1 MLVDRRVPL
10 SLIARM
16 EGWSIVFL
24 LGFSGFV
31 YAIDRLTTIQ
41 IDLPIAITATLGT
54 AVAVLLGF
62 KNNSAYGRWWEAR
75 KIWGSIINSS
85 RFFTCQL
92 IAYLDQRD
100 AGGDSEYQAILSD
113 LIKRQLGYVN
123 ILRSQLRGQ
132 DTDDSIQEWLTES
145 DAACVRVAS
154 NQATMLLTRQADVL
168 RELCNADKFEQFRL
182 FELMA
187 TMKDMVTLQGG
198 AERIKNTP
206 LMRHYS
212 WFTTLFVWVFLLLLP
227 FCFWIWAG
235 G

>member
-1 MLVDRRVPL
+1 MGSSQD
-10 SLIARM
+10 
-16 EGWSIVFL
+16 
-24 LGFSGFV
+24 LGG
-31 YAIDRLTTIQ
+31 
-41 IDLPIAITATLGT
+41 
-54 AVAVLLGF
+54 
-62 KNNSAYGRWWEAR
+62 
-75 KIWGSIINSS
+75 IINSS